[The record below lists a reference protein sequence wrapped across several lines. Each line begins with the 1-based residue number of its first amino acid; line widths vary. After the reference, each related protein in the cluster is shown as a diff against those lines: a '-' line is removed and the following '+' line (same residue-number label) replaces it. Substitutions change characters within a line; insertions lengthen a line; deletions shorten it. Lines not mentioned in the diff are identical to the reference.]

1 MHPSRAY
8 LATDS
13 GNWIGNKRWVD
24 TLKWSQR
31 ESFDAAPEER
41 WEIDGSVA
49 GSIKEWGPLSF
60 VKLFNA
66 GHMVGLPPHL
76 SPHGNLLLESLAAW

>member
-1 MHPSRAY
+1 MHVR
-8 LATDS
+8 
-13 GNWIGNKRWVD
+13 RWVD

-49 GSIKEWGPLSF
+49 GSVKEWGPLSF

-66 GHMVGLPPHL
+66 GHMVGFPSHL
-76 SPHGNLLLESLAAW
+76 A